1 MAITSVPRNH
11 KYGFPSLEGM
21 REDASSLFAMLELSS
36 LLTHFHLA
44 LIFHFPNLEQLF
56 PFIGI
61 TSFLM
66 FTKQMIWGFY
76 IIHPKHRLTQ
86 TESKYHPL
94 TAWNIALNV
103 KNTILYAFENLVK
116 NFNLTT
122 FLITVMLRLW
132 ACPECTMACVYIPR
146 QSL

>member
-1 MAITSVPRNH
+1 
-11 KYGFPSLEGM
+11 M
-21 REDASSLFAMLELSS
+21 REDASSLFSTLALLSFP
-36 LLTHFHLA
+36 THFHLA

-86 TESKYHPL
+86 TESKYHLPAAQSIASDVKSL
-94 TAWNIALNV
+94 TLS
-103 KNTILYAFENLVK
+103 AFENLER
-116 NFNLTT
+116 NFNLTI
-122 FLITVMLRLW
+122 FLITLILPLW
-132 ACPECTMACVYIPR
+132 ACPAYTMHVFIFLSRVYSVLVHY
-146 QSL
+146 SLVVQVNAEK